1 MSLIR
6 TYRPRRTMPTIWDQ
20 MEQMARDMARMV
32 PWAEEAGD
40 GHEMGIPVDIY
51 ETENEVVV
59 KAEVPGIKKED
70 LEINLQDNIL
80 TIRGQTKEEE
90 EVKEENFYR
99 HEVRCGSFFRS
110 IPLPSEVKQDE
121 IKATCDNGVC
131 TIRAPK
137 ATKEKVGKKIDIA

>member
-6 TYRPRRTMPTIWDQ
+6 FSRPRRAIPTVWDQ

-32 PWAEEAGD
+32 PWAEETGD

-51 ETENEVVV
+51 ETDTEVVV

-70 LEINLQDNIL
+70 LEINFQDNNL
-80 TIRGQTKEEE
+80 TIRGQSKEET
-90 EVKEENFYR
+90 EVKEENYYR
-99 HEVRCGSFFRS
+99 REVRSGSFFRS

-121 IKATCDNGVC
+121 IKATCDAGVC

-137 ATKEKVGKKIDIA
+137 AVEQKVGRKIDIE